1 MRHNIS
7 NTVLKTKTKYILLRN
22 PVRAKFQELLVG
34 AAIPGAHGGHGRQVP
49 GVNNHVTLEAQH
61 IKNSFKNKNKI
72 YMYTRENK
80 YIYTVY
86 THTKFVVKW
95 VLYTDYIH
103 VNQTCLTQVASLNGS
118 AGDTRL
124 FIQRF

>member
-1 MRHNIS
+1 
-7 NTVLKTKTKYILLRN
+7 
-22 PVRAKFQELLVG
+22 
-34 AAIPGAHGGHGRQVP
+34 
-49 GVNNHVTLEAQH
+49 
-61 IKNSFKNKNKI
+61 
-72 YMYTRENK
+72 MYTRENK

-86 THTKFVVKW
+86 IHTKFVVKW

-103 VNQTCLTQVASLNGS
+103 VNQTCLTQVASLNCS